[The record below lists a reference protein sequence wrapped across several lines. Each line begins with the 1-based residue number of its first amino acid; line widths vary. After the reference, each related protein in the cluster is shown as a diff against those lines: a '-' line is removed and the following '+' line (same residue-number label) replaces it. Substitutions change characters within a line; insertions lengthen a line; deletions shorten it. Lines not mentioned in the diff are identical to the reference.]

1 MKAIKDYLRKKEK
14 VMIAKKKG
22 LYLGLLVSLLGI
34 GNVMQAVEY
43 TITIQNSTPYTVKFR
58 LSFVRSGFMLRC
70 WPKEKKLA
78 AGDIAKIN
86 VKSCIVKSL
95 EATVRRSG
103 YPAVKAQPYRPH
115 LGKTGSMTFTISGSD
130 ETGYTIAKV
139 RNI

>member
-1 MKAIKDYLRKKEK
+1 
-14 VMIAKKKG
+14 MIAKKKG

-103 YPAVKAQPYRPH
+103 QPAVKAQPYKPH

>member
-1 MKAIKDYLRKKEK
+1 MMRVYKKGNS
-14 VMIAKKKG
+14 MIVKKKG

-43 TITIQNSTPYTVKFR
+43 TITIKNDTPHTVKFR
-58 LSFVRSGFMLRC
+58 LSFVRSGISMIRC

-95 EATVRRSG
+95 EATVQRSG

-130 ETGYTIAKV
+130 ETGYTITSV